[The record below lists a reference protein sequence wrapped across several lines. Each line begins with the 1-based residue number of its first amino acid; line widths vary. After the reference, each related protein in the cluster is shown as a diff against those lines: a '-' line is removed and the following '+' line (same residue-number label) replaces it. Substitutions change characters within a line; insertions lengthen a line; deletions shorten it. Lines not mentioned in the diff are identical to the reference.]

1 MLRGTVLSPL
11 GRPPP
16 WLPPRGSFFVF
27 VFVMLVGVCSPVTW
41 RKRGFGV
48 KEMLKYAR
56 FLQKTRGIVYLCTV
70 SPSGGCG
77 LKRNNFY
84 YCRLRQCRSRRH
96 PCGFCRGLFGLPAF
110 LCLLLWPC
118 NYCIAVLVD
127 FYKIAVIVMAY
138 TVNNMKVTFPSVL
151 LNNLHDLCFPH
162 LHAVDIVG
170 QLL

>member
-1 MLRGTVLSPL
+1 MRMLRGTVLSPL

-48 KEMLKYAR
+48 KEMLKYGR

-70 SPSGGCG
+70 SPSWGCG

-110 LCLLLWPC
+110 LLLFRIEKTVVS
-118 NYCIAVLVD
+118 YFMFSRVIIIFVFAVRH
-127 FYKIAVIVMAY
+127 
-138 TVNNMKVTFPSVL
+138 S
-151 LNNLHDLCFPH
+151 
-162 LHAVDIVG
+162 
-170 QLL
+170 